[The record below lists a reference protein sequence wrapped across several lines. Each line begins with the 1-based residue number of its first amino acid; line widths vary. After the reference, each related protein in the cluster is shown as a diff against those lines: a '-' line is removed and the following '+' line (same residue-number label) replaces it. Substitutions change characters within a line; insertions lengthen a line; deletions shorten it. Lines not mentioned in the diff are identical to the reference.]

1 MLSRRRGGPT
11 PKGRVDRAPWVP
23 LGRELLEIS
32 EWPSS
37 TGSKICDSN
46 GTRSKL
52 VVNLASAICL
62 VFHLI
67 ALLLVIAL
75 PLFDCVEVKPPLAA
89 DAKPRQFSFS
99 EQPVNGGPMDVQ
111 IFGQFGD
118 GSRAFATCLGAG
130 PIVGRLKGT

>member
-37 TGSKICDSN
+37 TGSKIRDSN

-52 VVNLASAICL
+52 VVNLASGHLSCLSSDRAAAVDRAATVRLRRGETATRRRRETPAI
-62 VFHLI
+62 F
-67 ALLLVIAL
+67 LL
-75 PLFDCVEVKPPLAA
+75 
-89 DAKPRQFSFS
+89 
-99 EQPVNGGPMDVQ
+99 
-111 IFGQFGD
+111 
-118 GSRAFATCLGAG
+118 
-130 PIVGRLKGT
+130 